1 MLEGRPQAVMQKEE
15 LELARLTEEYHRP
28 KRDMKDIIS
37 FSEMKELTQ
46 KMVDV
51 FIKKV
56 TVYKGERAEIEWNYA
71 LGEE

>member
-1 MLEGRPQAVMQKEE
+1 MNAKGE
-15 LELARLTEEYHRP
+15 LELAGIAEEYRRP
-28 KRDMKDIIS
+28 KRDMKDIIR
-37 FSEMKELTQ
+37 FSEMKEVTQ